1 MAKLISYTINT
12 MGINKKA
19 QIIILEA
26 ITIDILLDINC

>member
-1 MAKLISYTINT
+1 MAKLLSYTINT

-26 ITIDILLDINC
+26 VAVDILLDINC